1 MSHGCFDNFS
11 EDKMC
16 NIGLVFVLLP
26 TEYDLLNPM
35 IMKRQNINL
44 ALIAFLTF
52 FIIGCLGERSLKD
65 NDTDSTETL
74 TEGDVATTIPDEAMC
89 FLRTDGTKHQ
99 DSTYVYIRLKGDS
112 VSGIHHWVPD
122 LKDARRGVITGIKK
136 GDTIDVVWNYTQEGM
151 TDTLH
156 TVFLLEDGLLKQQ
169 AYAVQED
176 GRQVLDPNAP
186 FDIIYN
192 PTDCPKFE

>member
-1 MSHGCFDNFS
+1 
-11 EDKMC
+11 
-16 NIGLVFVLLP
+16 
-26 TEYDLLNPM
+26 
-35 IMKRQNINL
+35 MKRKNINFILIGFL
-44 ALIAFLTF
+44 AF

-65 NDTDSTETL
+65 EDSADSTDMT
-74 TEGDVATTIPDEAMC
+74 TENVSATIPDEAMC

-122 LKDARRGVITGIKK
+122 LKDARRGVITGTKR
-136 GDTIDVVWNYTQEGM
+136 GDTIDVVWNYTQEGIS
-151 TDTLH
+151 DTLH
-156 TVFLLEDGLLKQQ
+156 TVFLMEDGLLKQQ
-169 AYAVQED
+169 AYAVRED